1 MKTCKRCLQEYEEE
15 FPVESDPAHELGTL
29 FLEVTNPEIEN
40 DLCPD
45 CREDAGILTLLGFG
59 Q

>member
-1 MKTCKRCLQEYEEE
+1 MKTCKRCQREYDEQV
-15 FPVESDPAHELGTL
+15 FVDNGPAQELGAL